1 MINIKVNNTYIQ
13 ILIDDITNQDTQAIV
28 NAANNSLLGGGGVDG
43 AIHKKAGP
51 KLLRECIK
59 LNGCKTGNAKI
70 TKAYNLKSKY
80 IIHTVGP
87 IYRNDDD
94 ASVLKSAYL
103 NSLKV
108 AENNNIKSISFPS
121 ISTGAYGYPI
131 EKASKIAIDTIFNYV
146 NQNTLIEKIKI
157 VLYSEKDYNVYAKT
171 LEKSEFFINVKVD

>member
-1 MINIKVNNTYIQ
+1 MINIKINKTDIE
-13 ILIDDITNQDTQAIV
+13 ILMDDITNQDTEAIV

-51 KLLRECIK
+51 DLLRECIK
-59 LNGCKTGNAKI
+59 LKGCKTGHAKI

-87 IYRNDDD
+87 IYKDDSD
-94 ASVLKSAYL
+94 ASILRSAYL
-103 NSLKV
+103 NSLKL
-108 AENNNIKSISFPS
+108 AEYNNIKSISFPS

-131 EKASKIAIDTIFNYV
+131 KKASKIAIDTIINYV
-146 NQNTLIEKIKI
+146 NKNTLIEKIKI

-171 LEKSEFFINVKVD
+171 LEKSQDFLNVKVD